1 MYCWQQPPPGPRVVR
16 GGKDRRLVALG
27 RAGQGEGVR
36 DRGSSPQSRIAI
48 WDRFSHPPHTLF
60 PGDSWKE
67 LMDARC
73 QKGAQSPWE
82 DSRGREEDWCDSE
95 GASSILGM
103 QGSYLRAATHSELP
117 FPLLSLKECFS
128 SPFLS
133 SKPLFHLLPLLVTQL
148 TFRQSYCMP
157 GNYPRC

>member
-60 PGDSWKE
+60 HGDSWKE

-73 QKGAQSPWE
+73 QKGAQ
-82 DSRGREEDWCDSE
+82 
-95 GASSILGM
+95 GASSILGV